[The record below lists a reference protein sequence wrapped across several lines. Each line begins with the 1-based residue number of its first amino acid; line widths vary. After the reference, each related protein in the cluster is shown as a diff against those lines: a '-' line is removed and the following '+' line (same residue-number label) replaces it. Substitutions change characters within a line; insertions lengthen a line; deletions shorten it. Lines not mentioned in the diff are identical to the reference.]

1 MSPKTPSNS
10 SIRVA
15 CNKPECAFELQK
27 DTWLDSRALKGAGV
41 ILGLLTPLF
50 VWIVLTIFNVKEDV
64 SLIKLRQDTFN
75 NTVSEIKSDLKEI
88 RSDLNIIKINMP
100 KEKVASI
107 DSFKLGSN

>member
-1 MSPKTPSNS
+1 MPPKTPSSS
-10 SIRVA
+10 SIKCTRL
-15 CNKPECAFELQK
+15 ECSFEKQK

-50 VWIVLTIFNVKEDV
+50 VWIVLTIFSVKEDV

-100 KEKVASI
+100 KEKAASI